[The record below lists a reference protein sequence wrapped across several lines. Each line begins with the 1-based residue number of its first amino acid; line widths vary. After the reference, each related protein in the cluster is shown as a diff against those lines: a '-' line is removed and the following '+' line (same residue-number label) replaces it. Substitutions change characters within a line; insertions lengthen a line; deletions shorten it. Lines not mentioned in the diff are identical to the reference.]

1 MTTGRQV
8 VKAVVLGILVASST
22 VAMPQATPSPA
33 PAAGPMQIEVKFT
46 RARDLADLNRLC
58 RGAVLDAS
66 GRACSY
72 AAGDPGTCVIVALEP
87 QSFNDMPRLVAFG
100 REIMECLGTRGSAMA
115 AAGER

>member
-1 MTTGRQV
+1 
-8 VKAVVLGILVASST
+8 
-22 VAMPQATPSPA
+22 
-33 PAAGPMQIEVKFT
+33 MQIEVQFM

-72 AAGDPGTCVIVALEP
+72 SVGDPAQGTCVIVALEP

-100 REIMECLGTRGSAMA
+100 REIMECLGARGSAMA
-115 AAGER
+115 AAGKR

>member
-1 MTTGRQV
+1 M
-8 VKAVVLGILVASST
+8 VLGILLASSAG
-22 VAMPQATPSPA
+22 AMAQGAATPGKAS
-33 PAAGPMQIEVKFT
+33 GLVEIQVQFT

-72 AAGDPGTCVIVALEP
+72 AVGDPAQGTCVIVALEP

-100 REIMECLGTRGSAMA
+100 REIMDCLASRGTAMA
-115 AAGER
+115 AAARR